1 MKKWLKA
8 VLFIFPFL
16 CLVAVVNWYVDS
28 YAYLRITYDQIGER
42 MVADSMNVTG
52 LEESDFNDRKLLLA
66 CLKQQKE
73 AKEVVVVGSS
83 RVMNL
88 DHTMFGTDS
97 FYNTGLSEST
107 FQDILAVIGI
117 LDQRGHLPEKMVI
130 GVDAFLFNVS
140 HDNDRWMDLE
150 EYAVYMED
158 KLTNRVKDGG
168 ICTEI
173 TDDSKG
179 GTEVPSGGVT
189 RKEEVEE
196 SGTTENRTAENSGAD
211 VGHRIKTGRD
221 NSKWL
226 SLDYFRYN
234 VTLLPER
241 RRFLVDYT
249 QDWET
254 EQYLKHYD
262 GSIAYQRIL
271 REVDVQEVEALTR
284 QSVEEHVVYRMTDYK
299 EIDER
304 YMELF
309 GALIEYLQ
317 DQDVEVMLYLPPYSP
332 MMYNY
337 IESEEQYQVTFQVEE
352 RVRQMAQ
359 DGHAA
364 LYGSYDPAGC
374 GLEMMDL
381 YDIYHVKT
389 EKMMD
394 TFYPVYLPE

>member
-1 MKKWLKA
+1 M
-8 VLFIFPFL
+8 
-16 CLVAVVNWYVDS
+16 
-28 YAYLRITYDQIGER
+28 
-42 MVADSMNVTG
+42 
-52 LEESDFNDRKLLLA
+52 
-66 CLKQQKE
+66 
-73 AKEVVVVGSS
+73 
-83 RVMNL
+83 
-88 DHTMFGTDS
+88 
-97 FYNTGLSEST
+97 
-107 FQDILAVIGI
+107 
-117 LDQRGHLPEKMVI
+117 
-130 GVDAFLFNVS
+130 
-140 HDNDRWMDLE
+140 
-150 EYAVYMED
+150 
-158 KLTNRVKDGG
+158 
-168 ICTEI
+168 
-173 TDDSKG
+173 
-179 GTEVPSGGVT
+179 
-189 RKEEVEE
+189 
-196 SGTTENRTAENSGAD
+196 
-211 VGHRIKTGRD
+211 GHRVKTGRD

-234 VTLLPER
+234 VTLLPEH

-262 GSIAYQRIL
+262 GSIAYQRSL
-271 REVDVQEVEALTR
+271 REVNVQEVEELTR
-284 QSVEEHVVYRMTDYK
+284 QSMEEQVVYRMTDYK

-309 GALIEYLQ
+309 DALIEYLQ
-317 DQDVEVMLYLPPYSP
+317 DKGVEVMLYLPPYSP

-374 GLEMMDL
+374 GLVMTDL